1 VLLRQHSKGNKIGDA
16 GATAIANALK
26 ENKSITALDL
36 PCKYFFFSLCFST
49 NIQKATKLEMQGQLQ
64 LPML

>member
-1 VLLRQHSKGNKIGDA
+1 VLLHQHSKDNEIGAA
-16 GATAIANALK
+16 GAIAIANALK
-26 ENKSITALDL
+26 ENKSITTLFL
-36 PCKYFFFSLCFST
+36 HSKYFFFSLCFST